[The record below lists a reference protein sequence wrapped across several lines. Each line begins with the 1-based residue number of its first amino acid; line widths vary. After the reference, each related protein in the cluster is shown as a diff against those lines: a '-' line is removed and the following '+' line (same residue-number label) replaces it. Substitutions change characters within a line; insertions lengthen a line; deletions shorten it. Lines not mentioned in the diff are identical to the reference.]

1 VQINL
6 STQPSP
12 LRKGANTVRVKLVGS
27 DGKPV
32 TGAQV
37 SVTFAIPAMPAMG
50 MAGQHAAATLTEK
63 GNGDYE
69 GAVQLSSGG
78 TWATTVTVQRGG
90 KTIATKQLNLDAA
103 GGM

>member
-1 VQINL
+1 M
-6 STQPSP
+6 
-12 LRKGANTVRVKLVGS
+12 RVKLTGA

-37 SVTFAIPAMPAMG
+37 SVTCAIPAMPAMG
-50 MAGQHAAATLTEK
+50 MAAQHAAVTLTDK

-69 GAVQLSSGG
+69 GTVQFPAGG

-90 KTIATKQLNLDAA
+90 KIISSKQLTLDAA